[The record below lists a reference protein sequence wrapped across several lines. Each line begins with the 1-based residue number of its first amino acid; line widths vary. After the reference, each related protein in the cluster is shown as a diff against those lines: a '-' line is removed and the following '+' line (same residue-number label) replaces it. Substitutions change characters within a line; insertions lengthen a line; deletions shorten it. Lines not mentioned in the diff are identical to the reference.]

1 MNVSESLVPERPM
14 RVSEMLATTSRY
26 MRANPVATL
35 GIGGLLST
43 ATSAVS
49 AVVVN
54 GFILGGSA
62 DSALGRLVAGETLTV
77 TESNAI
83 TRQIT
88 DAAPLLA
95 LAAAVSVLVQLA
107 AMGVMTLGM
116 VESLQ
121 GRKLV
126 PGELWRQ
133 VPWRRLIGVNL
144 AIVGLMLAG
153 AAIPVALAFWIGG
166 GFGLIVLAGAG
177 LTGLVI
183 AVLTA
188 LAVPATVMDGLPV
201 RQSLQRSILVTRGG
215 LFRTAWLLIVSAL
228 VWQVIGNFI
237 GTPFALVFGALGGG
251 SRSAAGTAL
260 SNIVSSIVAGAISLP
275 AVSGMTVLI
284 YLERVRRTR
293 PGQGSSGR

>member
-1 MNVSESLVPERPM
+1 MNVSESLVPERPL
-14 RVSEMLATTSRY
+14 RISEMLMATFRY
-26 MRANPVATL
+26 MRTNPVATL
-35 GIGGLLST
+35 GIGALLST

-54 GFILGGSA
+54 GVILGGSSN
-62 DSALGRLVAGETLTV
+62 SALSRLMAGETLTA
-77 TESNAI
+77 TQSNEI
-83 TRQIT
+83 TKQIT

-116 VESLQ
+116 VESLK
-121 GRKLV
+121 GHKLV

-133 VPWRRLIGVNL
+133 VPWRRIIGVNL
-144 AIVGLMLAG
+144 AVVGLMLAS
-153 AAIPVALAFWIGG
+153 AAIPVALAFSIGG
-166 GFGLIVLAGAG
+166 AFGLILLAGAG

-188 LAVPATVMDGLPV
+188 LAVPATIMDGYSV

-215 LFRTAWLLIVSAL
+215 LLRTAWMLFVSAI
-228 VWQVIGNFI
+228 VWQVFGNFL
-237 GTPFALVFGALGGG
+237 GTPFSVLFAAFAGGPSTPAG
-251 SRSAAGTAL
+251 SAIA
-260 SNIVSSIVAGAISLP
+260 NIVTSIVAGAVSLP

-284 YLERVRRTR
+284 YLERVRHTR
-293 PGQGSSGR
+293 PGQASTE